1 MEYLINERITEL
13 EKHVTNLREIIATIN
28 NEILDKKLV
37 PDDLQKALLKHI
49 ANQGVKAL
57 KGIEKLK
64 SQ

>member
-37 PDDLQKALLKHI
+37 PDDLQKLY
-49 ANQGVKAL
+49 
-57 KGIEKLK
+57 
-64 SQ
+64 